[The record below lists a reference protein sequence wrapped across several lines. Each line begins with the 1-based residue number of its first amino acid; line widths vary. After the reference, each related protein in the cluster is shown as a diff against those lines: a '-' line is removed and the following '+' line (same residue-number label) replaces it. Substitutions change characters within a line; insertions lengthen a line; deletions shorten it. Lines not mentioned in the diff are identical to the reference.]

1 MSSISI
7 DSSRSP
13 QTDSTRSP
21 LDMSTDRRETPPLD
35 SSTST
40 ARRLSY
46 ELGRHVNGGSSSGT
60 VRRLSSLS
68 PNHEPDPRYSSPR
81 DNPNSPLERRFSRRL
96 AMPMRRET
104 SSGTVE
110 TVTEE
115 EELLEGHSDHHRSSR
130 QQQAAGGTTG
140 AGAGAGGSSLDER
153 IRQAEEK
160 LSRRQSANSNRFSG
174 TLVATPP
181 SGRVTPLRRF
191 GHGSRAS
198 LSSRAPMSP
207 TQFSGGRQNGHIS
220 PYDSRELDAE
230 PEYEHDKDNSSS
242 GGSRT
247 LNKARPSLP
256 SEFQN
261 GSRMVSLLMVRLSL
275 TSQALAITQA
285 Q

>member
-1 MSSISI
+1 M
-7 DSSRSP
+7 
-13 QTDSTRSP
+13 RSP
-21 LDMSTDRRETPPLD
+21 LELSSDYRRETPPLD

-46 ELGRHVNGGSSSGT
+46 ELGRHVNGSSSNGT
-60 VRRLSSLS
+60 ARRLNSLS
-68 PNHEPDPRYSSPR
+68 PNHDPDSRYSSPR

-104 SSGTVE
+104 SNGTVE

-115 EELLEGHSDHHRSSR
+115 EELLEGHGDLHRSPR
-130 QQQAAGGTTG
+130 KAHTRVGAATED
-140 AGAGAGGSSLDER
+140 AGPSLDER

-160 LSRRQSANSNRFSG
+160 LSRRQSTNSNRLSAG

-207 TQFSGGRQNGHIS
+207 TQISGGRPNGYGA
-220 PYDSRELDAE
+220 YDTREMDAE
-230 PEYEHDKDNSSS
+230 PEYDRDRDNSSS
-242 GGSRT
+242 GGSRN
-247 LNKARPSLP
+247 LGKVRPSLP
-256 SEFQN
+256 TDFQN
-261 GSRMVSLLMVRLSL
+261 GRMVRYSNGIVCLLTL
-275 TSQALAITQA
+275 ALAVT
-285 Q
+285 

>member
-13 QTDSTRSP
+13 EIESIRSP
-21 LDMSTDRRETPPLD
+21 LDRSTDRRETPPLD

-46 ELGRHVNGGSSSGT
+46 ELGRHVNGSSSNGT
-60 VRRLSSLS
+60 ARRLNSLS
-68 PNHEPDPRYSSPR
+68 PSHDGYSSPR

-96 AMPMRRET
+96 AMPMGRET
-104 SSGTVE
+104 SNGTVE

-115 EELLEGHSDHHRSSR
+115 EELLEGHTSDPRSLR
-130 QQQAAGGTTG
+130 KLQAGGG
-140 AGAGAGGSSLDER
+140 AGVGAAAEGPGPSLDER

-160 LSRRQSANSNRFSG
+160 LSRRQSANSNRLSGMSG
-174 TLVATPP
+174 TVVATPP
-181 SGRVTPLRRF
+181 SGRVTPLSRF

-207 TQFSGGRQNGHIS
+207 TQVSGGRSNGYGA
-220 PYDSRELDAE
+220 YDSREADAE
-230 PEYEHDKDNSSS
+230 PEYERDRDNSSS

-247 LNKARPSLP
+247 LGKVRPSLP
-256 SEFQN
+256 TDFQN
-261 GSRMVSLLMVRLSL
+261 GRMVS
-275 TSQALAITQA
+275 
-285 Q
+285 